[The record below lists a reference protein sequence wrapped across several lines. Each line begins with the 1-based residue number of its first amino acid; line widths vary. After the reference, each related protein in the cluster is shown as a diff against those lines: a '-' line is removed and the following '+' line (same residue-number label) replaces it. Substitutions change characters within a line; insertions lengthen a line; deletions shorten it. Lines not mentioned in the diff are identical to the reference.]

1 MGEREDRYRSGRNK
15 RSDSPGGECQVI
27 MHGEGCVDWL
37 HSAHV
42 RTQCTA
48 DCRNIRSVWRQWT
61 SQRYHLGSSSSS
73 SRPSRSCCYTAAV
86 LCRLLSLSRRAG
98 RRREQC
104 VVTGVYK
111 TRDGS
116 VGAVLISKPRSDNFR
131 FLRFNGTGFHADAAA
146 AADDDDDDDL
156 RQFNVHSK
164 LAQASLQST

>member
-1 MGEREDRYRSGRNK
+1 
-15 RSDSPGGECQVI
+15 
-27 MHGEGCVDWL
+27 
-37 HSAHV
+37 
-42 RTQCTA
+42 
-48 DCRNIRSVWRQWT
+48 
-61 SQRYHLGSSSSS
+61 
-73 SRPSRSCCYTAAV
+73 
-86 LCRLLSLSRRAG
+86 
-98 RRREQC
+98 